1 MNFFIGVVISIV
13 YVILKFIEMKYVSN
27 EVLPVKYLVRDSFLV
42 YFSSLLGNFVI
53 DQISPVVNTVEE
65 KFVFT
70 GNPEF

>member
-13 YVILKFIEMKYVSN
+13 YIILKFIEMKYISKDV
-27 EVLPVKYLVRDSFLV
+27 VPVKYLIRDSFLV
-42 YFSSLLGNFVI
+42 YFSNLIGNFVI
-53 DQISPVVNTVEE
+53 DQISPIVNIPEE